1 MEASDPA
8 YILATARAQGLVDT
22 HGLSTQT
29 VEAAQ
34 RRAVACGRL
43 LVECAGPVPPPALT
57 PGRPGAVRHVR
68 TLGWS
73 VPPVP
78 EETAAYPV
86 KRLSPTQSV
95 TFAVCLAAGWRDVRL
110 PPYPGE
116 PFDRALII
124 DTLMDIGAD
133 SKTVKDAL
141 DTELPLLLLIYSDG
155 AHLRLGPAVAAL
167 PDTFTEAVRRMHDH
181 LPRPPQ
187 AANRPAEEGAP

>member
-1 MEASDPA
+1 MEAPDPA

-22 HGLSTQT
+22 RSLPTQT

-34 RRAVACGRL
+34 RQAIACGRR
-43 LVECAGPVPPPALT
+43 LVDCAGPDPPPALT
-57 PGRPGAVRHVR
+57 SGRPGAIRQVR

-86 KRLSPTQSV
+86 RRLSPTQSV
-95 TFAVCLAAGWRDVRL
+95 TFAVCLAAGWRNVRR

-116 PFDRALII
+116 PFDRAQIV
-124 DTLMDIGAD
+124 DTLVDIGAD

-155 AHLRLGPAVAAL
+155 THLRLGPAVAAL

-181 LPRPPQ
+181 LPHPPET
-187 AANRPAEEGAP
+187 ANRAPQEGAP